1 MSRKTFAPVVLLGLG
16 SGTLAAVA
24 ANQTWAT
31 GDGSGGDFSQLPSN
45 LILQI
50 ESDRDMPLAL
60 SLSLVV
66 LAAWGVLLV
75 TRGPVRRALA
85 VLALVAALGVVAT
98 VIAGHQTIPG
108 EIRADFEASGVTD
121 VQVHF
126 TAWFW
131 AAAVGAVVSVIA
143 AALAVRE
150 VRDWPEM
157 GSRYDAPGA
166 GPVDDPESNL
176 DMWKALDEGRD
187 PTE

>member
-24 ANQTWAT
+24 ANQNWVK
-31 GDGSGGDFSQLPSN
+31 SEGGDFSRLPAN
-45 LILQI
+45 LLLQVD
-50 ESDRDMPLAL
+50 SDPVNMPLAL
-60 SLSLVV
+60 SLSLVA

-75 TRGPVRRALA
+75 TRGAVRRALA
-85 VLALVAALGVVAT
+85 VLALVAALAVVAT
-98 VIAGHQTIPG
+98 VIAGHQTLPG
-108 EIRADFEASGVTD
+108 NIRADFERMEITE

-131 AAAVGAVVSVIA
+131 AAAVGAVGSVIA
-143 AALAVRE
+143 ALLALRE
-150 VRDWPEM
+150 VGDWPEL

-176 DMWKALDEGRD
+176 EMWKALDEGRD